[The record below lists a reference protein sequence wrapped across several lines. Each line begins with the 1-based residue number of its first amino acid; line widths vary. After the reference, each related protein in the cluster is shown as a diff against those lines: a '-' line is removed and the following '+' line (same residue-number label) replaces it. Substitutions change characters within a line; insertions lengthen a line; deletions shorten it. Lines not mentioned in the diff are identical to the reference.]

1 VEKIDIAFKV
11 KITENAARMFEK
23 VIKEF
28 ATAQKAHDDKVAQQQ
43 QKDLTKREQK
53 QQELETG

>member
-1 VEKIDIAFKV
+1 MEKIDIAFKV

-53 QQELETG
+53 Q